1 MKNCKMKT
9 KVNALIKKFEE
20 AQEKMVTILGDLKNW
35 KSYPN
40 EDASS
45 DRLIERVF
53 TEVEGFAST
62 VNAVQQMSSAASQLH
77 TQQLDGIV
85 ADIMQKRKAKIA
97 ELVEALRNCPF

>member
-1 MKNCKMKT
+1 MKNCRMNT
-9 KVNALIKKFEE
+9 TVNALIKKMEE
-20 AQEKMVTILGDLKNW
+20 AQEKTVTILGDLKTW

-53 TEVEGFAST
+53 KEVDDFVNT
-62 VNAVQQMSSAASQLH
+62 VNGLQKMSEEASQLH

-85 ADIMQKRKAKIA
+85 DDILHKRGIYKA
-97 ELVEALRNCPF
+97 

>member
-1 MKNCKMKT
+1 MNT
-9 KVNALIKKFEE
+9 KVNALIKKIEE
-20 AQEKMVTILGDLKNW
+20 AQEKTITILGDLKNW

-53 TEVEGFAST
+53 KEVEDFFNTA
-62 VNAVQQMSSAASQLH
+62 NCLQKMSEEASQLH

-85 ADIMQKRKAKIA
+85 DDIMHKRGIYK
-97 ELVEALRNCPF
+97 

>member
-1 MKNCKMKT
+1 MKKCKMNT
-9 KVNALIKKFEE
+9 KVNALIKKIEE
-20 AQEKMVTILGDLKNW
+20 AQEKTVIILGDLKTW

-53 TEVEGFAST
+53 KEVDDLFNA
-62 VNAVQQMSSAASQLH
+62 VNAVQKMSSTASQLH

-85 ADIMQKRKAKIA
+85 DDILHKRGIYKA
-97 ELVEALRNCPF
+97 

>member
-1 MKNCKMKT
+1 MKNCKMNT

-20 AQEKMVTILGDLKNW
+20 AQEKTVTILGDLKNW

-53 TEVEGFAST
+53 KEVDDFVNT
-62 VNAVQQMSSAASQLH
+62 VNGLQKMSEAASQLH

-85 ADIMQKRKAKIA
+85 DDILHKRGIYKA
-97 ELVEALRNCPF
+97 

>member
-1 MKNCKMKT
+1 MKNCKMNT

-20 AQEKMVTILGDLKNW
+20 AQEKTVTILGDLKNW

-45 DRLIERVF
+45 DRLIEKVF
-53 TEVEGFAST
+53 KEVDDF
-62 VNAVQQMSSAASQLH
+62 VNNVNGLQKMSEAASQLH

-85 ADIMQKRKAKIA
+85 DDILHKRGIYKA
-97 ELVEALRNCPF
+97 

>member
-1 MKNCKMKT
+1 MKKCQMNT
-9 KVNALIKKFEE
+9 KVNALIKKAEE
-20 AQEKMVTILGDLKNW
+20 AQEKTVTILGELRNW

-53 TEVEGFAST
+53 KEVDDLFNM
-62 VNAVQQMSSAASQLH
+62 VNGLQEMSEAASQLH

-85 ADIMQKRKAKIA
+85 DDILHKRGIYRA
-97 ELVEALRNCPF
+97 